1 MESIEEPKLNRL
13 FKTTLKTPLIS
24 KKTTSR
30 TVKDL
35 EYLSI
40 ASKQLE
46 HTQCTTLPKPS
57 TVSDYCEN
65 NCISRPYNS
74 SLIINTQEFNEVVEK
89 LRSFFVA
96 RKFLEVSTQNRLSI
110 LAACEDPFNVG
121 TFNYAG
127 NCWTLPQTGQ
137 MWLEYEL
144 LKNPEPEG
152 YFCLTTS
159 YRMEKNPVEN
169 RHDLIFPLF
178 EFEMKGG
185 MDALMELEKDLL
197 IHLGYNSE
205 MFIEEKYEN
214 IAKLYG
220 VTELEHE
227 HEQNLYDQIT
237 PTFFIK
243 DFPEFTSP
251 FWNMRR
257 NTENDTA
264 RKVDVILSGQETIG
278 SAERETDKEVMRERF
293 NTIMEGGYKNKI
305 YELFGKERTE
315 NEMDDYLNFEFF
327 ERCGGGIGMT
337 RLIRSMKLEGL
348 LSTSQS
354 STSKLSNNIEQN
366 VEVEQRI

>member
-1 MESIEEPKLNRL
+1 LERVEDYEFEKQKEPLL
-13 FKTTLKTPLIS
+13 SKTASTMPI
-24 KKTTSR
+24 
-30 TVKDL
+30 KDF

-40 ASKQLE
+40 ASENVLP
-46 HTQCTTLPKPS
+46 TLRPDLPLNLPDLKPS
-57 TVSDYCEN
+57 SISDYCKN
-65 NCISRPYNS
+65 NSIDTPYNS

-89 LRSFFVA
+89 LRSFFISK
-96 RKFLEVSTQNRLSI
+96 KFLEVSTQNRLSI

-127 NCWTLPQTGQ
+127 NCWPLPQTGQ

-144 LKNPEPEG
+144 LKNPEPAG

-185 MDALMELEKDLL
+185 MDKLVELEKDLL
-197 IHLGYNSE
+197 IHLGYDSE

-214 IAKLYG
+214 IGKLYG
-220 VTELEHE
+220 VKELVHE
-227 HEQNLYDQIT
+227 HEQKLYEQLT

-251 FWNMRR
+251 FWNMMRDDK
-257 NTENDTA
+257 NDTA
-264 RKVDVILSGQETIG
+264 KKVDVIMSGQETIG
-278 SAERETDKEVMRERF
+278 SAERETSKEVMRERF
-293 NTIMEGGYKNKI
+293 ESIMDGVYKDKI
-305 YELFGKERTE
+305 YELFGKERTDKE
-315 NEMDDYLNFEFF
+315 LDDYLDFDFF

-337 RLIRSMKLEGL
+337 RLIRSMKMEGL
-348 LSTSQS
+348 LKCNS
-354 STSKLSNNIEQN
+354 SNQVDSM
-366 VEVEQRI
+366 V